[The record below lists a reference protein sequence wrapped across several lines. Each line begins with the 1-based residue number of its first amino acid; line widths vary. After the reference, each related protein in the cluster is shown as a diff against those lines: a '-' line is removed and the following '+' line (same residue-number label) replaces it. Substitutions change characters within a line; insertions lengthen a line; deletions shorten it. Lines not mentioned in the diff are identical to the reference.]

1 MYSVRIR
8 KSPSEGDSN
17 GNGNGNGNPPRAV
30 EPSPPRHRHRR
41 QGPPLHSSFTVGRID
56 LDEDQLGSERVLLVD
71 DRNGHVYL
79 WFGTMSTFKHR
90 GFGLE
95 AATRLKADSPKGG
108 QVLYCTVYIRNM
120 VLFIGVYCI
129 VLFCIGGG
137 FFVCGCG
144 GGWFRLGRLYLAVL

>member
-1 MYSVRIR
+1 MPPIMYSVRMR
-8 KSPSEGDSN
+8 RNSDSAAANEGGEGGDGGGS
-17 GNGNGNGNPPRAV
+17 GITPR
-30 EPSPPRHRHRR
+30 PGRR
-41 QGPPLHSSFTVGRID
+41 RRPPLHSSFTVGRID

-108 QVLYCTVYIRNM
+108 QVCMYDTIRHGM
-120 VLFIGVYCI
+120 I
-129 VLFCIGGG
+129 
-137 FFVCGCG
+137 
-144 GGWFRLGRLYLAVL
+144 

>member
-1 MYSVRIR
+1 MYSVRMR
-8 KSPSEGDSN
+8 TSASDGD
-17 GNGNGNGNPPRAV
+17 GNPRPV
-30 EPSPPRHRHRR
+30 ERYQR
-41 QGPPLHSSFTVGRID
+41 PPLHSSFTVGRID

-108 QVLYCTVYIRNM
+108 QVSDV
-120 VLFIGVYCI
+120 
-129 VLFCIGGG
+129 
-137 FFVCGCG
+137 
-144 GGWFRLGRLYLAVL
+144 

>member
-1 MYSVRIR
+1 MYSVRMR
-8 KSPSEGDSN
+8 TSAAEV
-17 GNGNGNGNPPRAV
+17 NGNPRPEPRY
-30 EPSPPRHRHRR
+30 HR
-41 QGPPLHSSFTVGRID
+41 PPLHSSFTVGRVD

-108 QVLYCTVYIRNM
+108 QVRV
-120 VLFIGVYCI
+120 
-129 VLFCIGGG
+129 
-137 FFVCGCG
+137 
-144 GGWFRLGRLYLAVL
+144 W